1 MDDECKQL
9 CPISGNTDVST
20 TVGSIT
26 DDNGMDGSTTDDR
39 NSNDSLSYSSVGEN
53 YNSNS
58 LNMNLSSES
67 FICKCFCNIY
77 PYINFIIALYFNAYF
92 VFTKMQYTLMI
103 YNQVTSK
110 RHITNFMYLFSTT
123 VFLNV
128 TTVAKNIQ
136 FQIMI

>member
-39 NSNDSLSYSSVGEN
+39 NSNDSLSYSTVGEN

-77 PYINFIIALYFNAYF
+77 PYINFIIALYF
-92 VFTKMQYTLMI
+92 
-103 YNQVTSK
+103 
-110 RHITNFMYLFSTT
+110 
-123 VFLNV
+123 
-128 TTVAKNIQ
+128 
-136 FQIMI
+136 